1 MIKQERVFSGTD
13 RPIRKGSIVNE
24 VFKTDDYSIFRLSKF
39 NRNVIFRK
47 EMLKQAE
54 EGIISPIIVNEKM
67 IVIDGQNRLL
77 HSKEAG
83 VPVEYI
89 IKEGL
94 TEDDIVRMNTIQKPW
109 SLTNYIEAFANQGL
123 NEYAKLIDLINQ
135 KLSSVTNTI
144 QFAVDYPT
152 ARQMGSEV
160 IKTGDFQFYNYD
172 KTLEFLHY
180 SEHFRKHTKTP
191 KRARVESAL
200 YELFRLK
207 EIDQNRVIDK
217 VIQTGIADEIKI
229 KDPKHTEALKML
241 LDAYNQKL
249 NVESNKFISYHITSY
264 GTIVIDRDRQDW
276 TRKKTAVSAVE

>member
-1 MIKQERVFSGTD
+1 MIKQERVFKGTD

-54 EGIISPIIVNEKM
+54 EGFISPIIVNEQM

-94 TEDDIVRMNTIQKPW
+94 TEDDIVRMNTVQKPW
-109 SLTNYIEAFANQGL
+109 SLTNYIEAYANQGS
-123 NEYAKLIDLINQ
+123 NEYEKLIDLINQ

-172 KTLEFLHY
+172 KTLKFLHY
-180 SEHFRKHTKTP
+180 SERFRKHTKTP

-249 NVESNKFISYHITSY
+249 NVESSKFIKYHITSY

-276 TRKKTAVSAVE
+276 TRKKTALSAVE

>member
-1 MIKQERVFSGTD
+1 MIKQERVFRGTD

-24 VFKTDDYSIFRLSKF
+24 VLKTDDYSIFRLSKF

-54 EGIISPIIVNEKM
+54 EGFIAPIIVNEKM

-94 TEDDIVRMNTIQKPW
+94 TEDDIVRMNTVQKPW

-123 NEYAKLIDLINQ
+123 NEYEKLIDLINR

-172 KTLEFLHY
+172 KTIEFLRY
-180 SEHFRKHTKTP
+180 SERFRKHTKTP
-191 KRARVESAL
+191 KRSRVESAL

-217 VIQTGIADEIKI
+217 VIQTGIAEDIKI

-249 NVESNKFISYHITSY
+249 NVESSKFIKYHITSH

>member
-1 MIKQERVFSGTD
+1 MIKQERVFRGTD

-24 VFKTDDYSIFRLSKF
+24 VLKTDDYSIFRLSKF

-54 EGIISPIIVNEKM
+54 EGFIAPIIVNEKM

-94 TEDDIVRMNTIQKPW
+94 TEDDIVRMNTVQKPW
-109 SLTNYIEAFANQGL
+109 SLTNYIEAYANQGS
-123 NEYAKLIDLINQ
+123 NEYEKLIDLINQ

-172 KTLEFLHY
+172 KTIEFLHY
-180 SEHFRKHTKTP
+180 SERFRKHTKTP

-207 EIDQNRVIDK
+207 EFDQKRLIEK
-217 VIQTGIADEIKI
+217 VIQTGIAEDIKI

-241 LDAYNQKL
+241 LDSYNQKL

-264 GTIVIDRDRQDW
+264 GTIVIDSDRQDW

>member
-1 MIKQERVFSGTD
+1 MIKQERVWTGSDSPNESGD
-13 RPIRKGSIVNE
+13 IVNVVRE
-24 VFKTDDYSIFRLSKF
+24 TGDYSIFRLSKF

-89 IKEGL
+89 IKKGL

-144 QFAVDYPT
+144 QFAIDYPT
-152 ARQMGSEV
+152 ATQMASEV

-180 SEHFRKHTKTP
+180 SERFRKHTKTP

-249 NVESNKFISYHITSY
+249 NVESNKFISYYITSH
-264 GTIVIDRDRQDW
+264 GTILIDRDRQDW